1 MKFFSLKNVCI
12 VFGIC
17 SIGFM
22 IVDYFNI
29 VPNFSGY
36 LCNLAV
42 EFIGV
47 IITLVVIQ
55 KVLDKH
61 NEKKEKQAERKNILQ
76 RNEILA
82 IYIEFYQKFFHC
94 VVTPL
99 SNRFENNTFTIP
111 IEFTIRDIKDLYKM
125 SGYVTNA
132 LLKPS
137 IELFFIHE
145 ENLRKAFISTI
156 NSIEFKHYPKIQKLM
171 LEYIKNSVRDD
182 MRDFILNNKQTKFG
196 DKSFVEMIEQTI
208 LNSEQIEEDY
218 ELYKK
223 KDKSIRGNLA
233 IPYCILYDLMNT
245 EQNIIVQY
253 LKEIQKLKKEQ
264 N

>member
-82 IYIEFYQKFFHC
+82 IYIELYQRFFYC
-94 VVTPL
+94 VVTHFDD
-99 SNRFENNTFTIP
+99 NRDENIVFPITFTIK
-111 IEFTIRDIKDLYKM
+111 DMLQDLYKP
-125 SGYVTNA
+125 SRDVRVA
-132 LLKPS
+132 LRRPS

-156 NSIEFKHYPKIQKLM
+156 NSIEFKHYPQIKELM
-171 LEYIKNSVRDD
+171 LEYIKNSVRYNA
-182 MRDFILNNKQTKFG
+182 RDFIVNEKQA
-196 DKSFVEMIEQTI
+196 VEVITPSI
-208 LNSEQIEEDY
+208 KKLYEDY
-218 ELYKK
+218 KQNRLE
-223 KDKSIRGNLA
+223 SNAA

-253 LKEIQKLKKEQ
+253 AKEIERLKKEQ